1 MFSPL
6 QDACAHHQHSP
17 SPPGSRSI
25 LSGGTTP
32 RHVSEAASSPRDMR
46 DLERLWATGGRSA
59 THGRGELAYGE
70 ASEMSM
76 LIAIGSERHRLRYS
90 PPPPSLAPPRY
101 SHAIQLV

>member
-17 SPPGSRSI
+17 SPPGSRSF

-32 RHVSEAASSPRDMR
+32 RHVSEAASSPRDLR

-59 THGRGELAYGE
+59 THRQGEMAYGE

-76 LIAIGSERHRLRYS
+76 LIVIGSERHR
-90 PPPPSLAPPRY
+90 PPPVHPPY
-101 SHAIQLV
+101 AIQRV